1 MQSRPAEKP
10 PLLELGTRL
19 DGIDYIERPGVY
31 AIIENNHKQIAVIE
45 TSTGY
50 FLPGGSIDS
59 GEGKV
64 AALKREI
71 LEEIGYDVLVLA
83 EMGEAV
89 DYIKA
94 RVDGKYYQI
103 HGNFYQVQ
111 LASKR
116 GDGIEK
122 HHRLVWLSPEHAIQV
137 LTRQSQAWAIQQM
150 AKEY

>member
-1 MQSRPAEKP
+1 MQPRPAEKP
-10 PLLELGTRL
+10 SLLEFGTRL

-50 FLPGGSIDS
+50 FLPGGGIDS
-59 GEGKV
+59 GEGNV

-71 LEEIGYDVLVLA
+71 LEEIGYHVSVLA
-83 EMGEAV
+83 EIGEAV
-89 DYIKA
+89 EYIKA
-94 RVDGKYYQI
+94 RAEGKYYQI
-103 HGNFYQVQ
+103 YGKFYQVQ

-116 GDGIEK
+116 GEGIEK
-122 HHRLVWLSPEHAIQV
+122 DHRLVWLSPEHAIQV